1 MSGEP
6 SPSKAKELQ
15 AELLKASAMAAL
27 LTPCKHPATL
37 LSGVT
42 ICDHAVL
49 QLQEVVKG
57 MDPAEMQATVAKV
70 SSTLLLACNQS
81 KVALL

>member
-1 MSGEP
+1 
-6 SPSKAKELQ
+6 
-15 AELLKASAMAAL
+15 
-27 LTPCKHPATL
+27 
-37 LSGVT
+37 VT